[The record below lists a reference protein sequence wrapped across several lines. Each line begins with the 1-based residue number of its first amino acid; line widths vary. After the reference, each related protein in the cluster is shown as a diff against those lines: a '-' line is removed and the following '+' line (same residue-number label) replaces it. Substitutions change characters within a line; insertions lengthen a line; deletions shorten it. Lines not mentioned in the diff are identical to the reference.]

1 MALVICL
8 IIIQHISKD
17 NTDFKMSEGK
27 EERENQQTNKH

>member
-27 EERENQQTNKH
+27 EKKREPADE